1 MALYDDPNVFYDAD
15 VFYDAE
21 DVPKPEKH
29 MARILRNWSRMNR
42 QARVT
47 AGQLV
52 ITKLTGNTDVPTP
65 NPSVAT
71 LTTAFDTA
79 QQFINDVAQMEQALA
94 ALRTQRDNAI
104 DSAVTLLGQEAST
117 VEGATAGDPAKI
129 LGAGFEVAAVAGGPV
144 GPLPAPQ
151 DLRSSAG
158 DDDGTLD
165 NVCDSVDGGSSYE
178 WQTSPTPNDPNSWTG
193 RGTTTKSSAHLT
205 GLTSGTR
212 LWSRVRAHGA
222 AGPGA
227 WSDAASKMVP

>member
-21 DVPKPEKH
+21 DVPKLKKH

-52 ITKLTGNTDVPTP
+52 ITKLTGNADVPTP

-79 QQFINDVAQMEQALA
+79 QQLIDDVAQMEQNLA

-104 DSAVTLLGQEAST
+104 DSAVTQLGQEAST
-117 VEGATAGDPAKI
+117 VEGATAGDEAKI
-129 LGAGFEVAAVAGGPV
+129 LGAGFEVVQAAAAVGV
-144 GPLPAPQ
+144 LPAPQ
-151 DLRSSAG
+151 DLRTSAG
-158 DDDGTLD
+158 DDEGSLD
-165 NVCDSVDGGSSYE
+165 NVCDAVDGAASYE
-178 WQTSPTPNDPNSWTG
+178 WQTTPNPNDPASWTG